1 MADARAAESGTAERY
16 GATAIAIHWLVA
28 ALVAAVVALG
38 LLIPEAPRGS
48 HQRAMILMLH
58 RSIGVTILAAMV
70 FRGLWRIFHPA
81 PLLPAS
87 LGRMEAALAHATAA
101 ALYLVLLGMPVLGYL
116 DAAAAGHPLRLFG
129 LVTIPPLIGE
139 NDRLSQIA
147 IALHLVGQYLVYGLV
162 ALHVAAALM
171 HGLVRRDG
179 VLSRMLPARRS
190 RRGPL

>member
-1 MADARAAESGTAERY
+1 
-16 GATAIAIHWLVA
+16 
-28 ALVAAVVALG
+28 
-38 LLIPEAPRGS
+38 
-48 HQRAMILMLH
+48 MILMLH

-129 LVTIPPLIGE
+129 LVTIPPPIGE